1 MAVIDLDDIEKNIR
15 RWNAVS
21 PMIAVALL
29 DELRHLKAEN
39 ESLRAL
45 LEQHNARMKR
55 AKTL

>member
-15 RWNAVS
+15 RWHAVS